1 MCWIMSKVHRVPTR
15 SFLSNIW
22 ISLIYFYKKN
32 ISIKPHLVSVVDA
45 FLFLNV
51 TFLKLQTN
59 PVIQSCLSNFFSSE
73 KLLRTKVTVTP
84 KAEIRESA
92 WSTLRLFWRSLAGT
106 RPQSLT
112 RRRCWPV
119 AIYVC
124 RSTTS
129 RRWRIWSRTRVMI
142 RASTLTRMSGNT
154 ISGRTSNAR
163 MNWNRLLHMRPLH
176 LRPRKS
182 KGDLLGS
189 ITRKVFD
196 ENHYCTSLP
205 KSLFFTSCF
214 FMTTIVVLFL

>member
-1 MCWIMSKVHRVPTR
+1 MQTDPGIQ
-15 SFLSNIW
+15 SFLS
-22 ISLIYFYKKN
+22 F
-32 ISIKPHLVSVVDA
+32 
-45 FLFLNV
+45 
-51 TFLKLQTN
+51 
-59 PVIQSCLSNFFSSE
+59 FFSSE
-73 KLLRTKVTVTP
+73 KLLRTKDTVTP

-106 RPQSLT
+106 RPRSLT
-112 RRRCWPV
+112 PRRCWPV
-119 AIYVC
+119 ATYAC

-163 MNWNRLLHMRPLH
+163 TKWNRLLHMRPLH

-182 KGDLLGS
+182 KGDLLGL

-205 KSLFFTSCF
+205 KSLYSHHVF
-214 FMTTIVVLFL
+214 FMITIVVCFYNFFIIYYKLCYLNIYCKFINLYCWVFFPRYIYSFMP